1 MRLCFR
7 KCPLDGS
14 EPAESDGDED
24 GQSPLGPFADSE
36 GYHHVSVPTGSHQS
50 ARCKQGSHRS
60 PKVLNVLEFDFSI
73 RVPSNVLEF
82 HWMFLN
88 VLE

>member
-1 MRLCFR
+1 MGLS
-7 KCPLDGS
+7 G
-14 EPAESDGDED
+14 G
-24 GQSPLGPFADSE
+24 
-36 GYHHVSVPTGSHQS
+36 
-50 ARCKQGSHRS
+50 QGSHRS

>member
-1 MRLCFR
+1 M
-7 KCPLDGS
+7 G
-14 EPAESDGDED
+14 
-24 GQSPLGPFADSE
+24 FARYLSYDIKWLVVVC
-36 GYHHVSVPTGSHQS
+36 YYT
-50 ARCKQGSHRS
+50 QGSHRS